1 MEPIEL
7 HEVLQGRKIQS
18 VEPGATPGWMLINLE
33 LNPEERNAEA
43 GMRLFLTVFVGG
55 RKGSAEA
62 EHHSTAALHHQG
74 ADGRSTV
81 HMVRDGRDPEMPMSS
96 ASQA

>member
-7 HEVLQGRKIQS
+7 NEKLQGHKILS
-18 VEPGATPGWMLINLE
+18 IEPGTTPGWICINLK
-33 LNPEERNAEA
+33 PEERDAEA
-43 GMRLFLTVFVGG
+43 GMRLFLTVFIGG

-62 EHHSTAALHHQG
+62 EHHSTAALHYQG

-81 HMVRDGRDPEMPMSS
+81 HMIRDGRDPEMPMSS
-96 ASQA
+96 AS